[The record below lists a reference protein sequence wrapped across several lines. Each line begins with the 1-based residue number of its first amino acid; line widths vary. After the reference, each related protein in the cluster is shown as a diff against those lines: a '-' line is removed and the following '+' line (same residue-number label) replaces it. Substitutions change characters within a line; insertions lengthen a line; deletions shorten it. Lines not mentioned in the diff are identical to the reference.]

1 MHGSR
6 VLRSKRVASLGTLAL
21 FVSFGLGACAQR
33 DLQTLALRDRIAQG
47 ALAPEDVPHFRTS
60 PQELRAM
67 SDALRDRPQP
77 SDSAIDQALL
87 EAARKGDAS
96 ELRRQV
102 QAGAKVNGLDAL
114 GNTALT
120 YAAAA
125 GDLVL
130 VRMLLKEGADVDGR
144 AAALTPLSS
153 ATLNGRVQVVKL
165 LLSRGADPD
174 ATGLNGVVPLVLAV
188 RMNQLATADALLQA
202 GARADVRDR
211 SGDHLLML
219 AISNDLPAMTDL
231 LLRRGMNPNMAD
243 RDGLTPLYW
252 ARQLGRETISKRLE
266 QAGAQ
271 EEGLQVRE
279 SREYSMGDS

>member
-1 MHGSR
+1 MRGSE
-6 VLRSKRVASLGTLAL
+6 VFQSKRVASLCTLAL
-21 FVSFGLGACAQR
+21 IISFGLSACAQR
-33 DLQTLALRDRIAQG
+33 DPQTLALRDRIAQS
-47 ALAPEDVPHFRTS
+47 ALAPEDVPRFRTS

-67 SDALRDRPQP
+67 SDAIREYSQP
-77 SDSAIDQALL
+77 GVSARDQAFLD
-87 EAARKGDAS
+87 AARKGDAS
-96 ELRRQV
+96 ELRRQL

-120 YAAAA
+120 YAAAS

-130 VRMLLKEGADVDGR
+130 VRLLLKEGADVDGR
-144 AAALTPLSS
+144 AASLTPLAG
-153 ATLNGRVQVVKL
+153 ATLNGRVQVVNL

-174 ATGLNGVVPLVLAV
+174 AMGLNGVAPLVLAV

-211 SGDHLLML
+211 TGDHLLML

-252 ARQLGRETISKRLE
+252 SRQLGRETISKRLE

-271 EEGLQVRE
+271 EEGFQVQE
-279 SREYSMGDS
+279 SRGYPMGDS